1 MTADQAGGASAVQP
15 QRLTIVTPT
24 TAEFHSGTYRI
35 ASSATAR
42 GHEVTVIA
50 RSAPGLASDE
60 QHPAGYRIL
69 RVRTAA
75 REGWP
80 MPAGLRESLRRRALA
95 TGGPAGRAGAGTGRD
110 SGDAGLGDGPA
121 ASPGSAGPS
130 PGGPAARAGQ
140 AVRRL
145 GHDAGRALE
154 IRAGFFEAARIAPP
168 ADLVVAYHYLG
179 IGTGLALGR
188 RDGVPVIYYAGDI
201 FLASTALKRLPAP
214 IREGIRRY
222 ERSAAQRA
230 DSVVTVNDG
239 YARELARRLGVPL
252 PLVVLNCPPRTSPPE
267 VPPRRFH
274 AALGL
279 PAETRI
285 VLYHGGFSPERGIE
299 ELIEAIPQV
308 DRAVLV
314 LLGFGPLAGRF
325 EALAADPAT
334 AGRVIVM
341 PAVPPAELLDW
352 VASADVAAMPILPTT
367 LNHRLTTP
375 NKLWEAISV
384 GVPVLA
390 SNLPGMAEIVRAID
404 AGRLVNPNDP
414 GSIAGGLTALLDEP
428 AEVRAA
434 RRARL
439 LEAAHDV
446 YNWETQSA
454 RLFAEFGRLTRRAW

>member
-1 MTADQAGGASAVQP
+1 LTAQGTKGAGAVQP

-50 RSAPGLASDE
+50 RSAPGLAHDE
-60 QHPAGYRIL
+60 RHPAGYRIL

-80 MPAGLRESLRRRALA
+80 MPAGVRESLRRRAL
-95 TGGPAGRAGAGTGRD
+95 RAGET
-110 SGDAGLGDGPA
+110 GDAGDVDAGVGTALA
-121 ASPGSAGPS
+121 AQAEPGR
-130 PGGPAARAGQ
+130 GGPAARA
-140 AVRRL
+140 RRAARRV
-145 GHDAGRALE
+145 GHDAGRVLE

-252 PLVVLNCPPRTSPPE
+252 PLVVLNCPPRTTPPE
-267 VPPRRFH
+267 VPSRRFH
-274 AALGL
+274 EALGL
-279 PAETRI
+279 PAGSRV

-299 ELIEAIPQV
+299 ELIEAIPLV

-314 LLGFGPLAGRF
+314 LLGFGPLVSRF
-325 EALAADPAT
+325 EAIAADPAT
-334 AGRVIVM
+334 GGRVIVM

-384 GVPVLA
+384 GVPVVA

-404 AGRLVNPNDP
+404 AGRLVDPNDP
-414 GSIAGGLTALLDEP
+414 GSIAAGLTELLEEP
-428 AEVRAA
+428 PTVRSA

-439 LEAAHDV
+439 LAAAHDV

-454 RLFAEFGRLTRRAW
+454 RLFAEFGRLTQRAW